1 MNGTL
6 DGTVI
11 GLRPWTLNTEKELS
25 ISVLDVP
32 VGLVP
37 ENCVEVGT
45 TLADTALP
53 GDMAPAFVASAFV
66 VDSSK

>member
-1 MNGTL
+1 MTAMNICFFSSRISCMNGTL

-32 VGLVP
+32 AGLVP
-37 ENCVEVGT
+37 ENCV
-45 TLADTALP
+45 
-53 GDMAPAFVASAFV
+53 VASAFV